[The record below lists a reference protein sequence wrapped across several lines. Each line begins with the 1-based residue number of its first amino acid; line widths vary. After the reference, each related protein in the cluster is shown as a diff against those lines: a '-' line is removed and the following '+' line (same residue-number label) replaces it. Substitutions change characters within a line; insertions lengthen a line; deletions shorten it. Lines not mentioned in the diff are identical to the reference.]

1 MTNTILNRILY
12 RMKVTAILPDD
23 LITEVQKYTEGKNIT
38 DSLQK
43 ALSEWVKLAKV
54 KKLNEKLRKKPL
66 EFATNFSAEKVRKIN
81 RLL

>member
-66 EFATNFSAEKVRKIN
+66 EFATNFSSEKVRKIN

>member
-1 MTNTILNRILY
+1 MLY

-23 LITEVQKYTEGKNIT
+23 LITDVQKYTQGKNIT

-66 EFATNFSAEKVRKIN
+66 HFSDEFTAEKVRN
-81 RLL
+81 LSRLQ

>member
-1 MTNTILNRILY
+1 
-12 RMKVTAILPDD
+12 MKVTAILPDD

-66 EFATNFSAEKVRKIN
+66 EFAINFSAEKVRKTN
-81 RLL
+81 RLQ

>member
-1 MTNTILNRILY
+1 MTNTIFDRILY

-23 LITEVQKYTEGKNIT
+23 LIAEVQKYTEGKNIT

-54 KKLNEKLRKKPL
+54 KKLNEKLKKKPL
-66 EFATNFSAEKVRKIN
+66 EFSTNFSAEKVRKIS
-81 RLL
+81 RLQ

>member
-1 MTNTILNRILY
+1 MTNTKWYRICY

-23 LITEVQKYTEGKNIT
+23 LIIEVQKYTEGKNIT

-54 KKLNEKLRKKPL
+54 KKLNEKLRKQPL
-66 EFATNFSAEKVRKIN
+66 HFSNEFNAEKIRRIN
-81 RLL
+81 RT

>member
-1 MTNTILNRILY
+1 MTNRTYYRILY

-23 LITEVQKYTEGKNIT
+23 LITDVQKYTQGKNIT

-54 KKLNEKLRKKPL
+54 KKLNEKLKKKPL
-66 EFATNFSAEKVRKIN
+66 SFSEDFSAETIRKLN
-81 RLL
+81 RSQ